1 MQVIKKIFCT
11 NNKVSQVGEYWVML
25 ITFISFDFPAGERGA
40 KCIIALSVV
49 PTCLTNVH
57 SFYSLQVVQFPVTCI
72 PTFLSTITGSGS
84 SKSWKARLGFV
95 DWFFFVL
102 IVRLFG
108 SGRTDKLPL
117 VEFLETVGSLK
128 FRGTSV
134 LLRLPVSIIKLAQD
148 EMYQSLTEDKG
159 TLITR

>member
-95 DWFFFVL
+95 DWFFFCPNCQTFW
-102 IVRLFG
+102 IRAYRQTPFG
-108 SGRTDKLPL
+108 RVFRNSGKPEISWNICAAASSC
-117 VEFLETVGSLK
+117 VNH
-128 FRGTSV
+128 
-134 LLRLPVSIIKLAQD
+134 Q
-148 EMYQSLTEDKG
+148 
-159 TLITR
+159 TRSRWNVPKSNWG